1 MEKVLEI
8 INQLRSTTKTNEK
21 LAILKSNE
29 DCELLKKVLYY
40 TYNPNFQ
47 FGFSEKKLRE
57 LLSSYETRFV
67 LTYKDGFEM
76 LDVLS
81 TSNINDELRGLVLE
95 FLSVQNEEVRELWIN
110 IICKDIRANISDKT
124 INKVW
129 KGLIPTWEIQQGR
142 PIEKAPLKKGER
154 FILSTKANGINC
166 SYYRGKLI
174 SRQGKEFV
182 GLEHIIQ
189 QIEELG
195 LQDMFINGELVRDN
209 MDNVSNEENF
219 RLTTSI
225 VNSDA
230 ETKQEINFT
239 IFDMLPS
246 NKFDN
251 NDCKLKYG
259 ERVANIKSLENKIN
273 ELSINNIKTIHFYY
287 DGADQSMV
295 DYYLDIAVENDEE
308 GLMAIPYNS
317 LYTRKRS
324 NNVKKVK
331 RFYTVDLKVIGR
343 EIGTGKLSNT
353 LGALVVDYKGNP
365 VGLGSGFT
373 DLERDN
379 IWAMGDDIIGK
390 IVEVKYKEITKDK
403 KTGKE
408 SLQFPVFKCIKTDKT
423 EPSYN

>member
-1 MEKVLEI
+1 MKEI
-8 INQLRSTTKTNEK
+8 ISIINELRSTTKTNEK

-246 NKFDN
+246 NEFDN

>member
-1 MEKVLEI
+1 MKEI
-8 INQLRSTTKTNEK
+8 ISIINELRSTTKTNEK

-209 MDNVSNEENF
+209 INNVSNEENF
-219 RLTTSI
+219 RLTASI
-225 VNSDA
+225 VNSDT
-230 ETKQEINFT
+230 ETKPEINFT

-246 NKFDN
+246 NEFDN

-259 ERVANIKSLENKIN
+259 ERVANIKSLENKIK
-273 ELSINNIKTIHFYY
+273 ELNINNIKIIHFYY
-287 DGADQSMV
+287 DGTDQSMV

-308 GLMAIPYNS
+308 GLMAIPYNA

-343 EIGTGKLSNT
+343 EIGTGKLSDT

-373 DLERDN
+373 DLERDS